1 MDKRYRS
8 GAIFLTIAVVATAVF
23 VDQKYR
29 EIASVKSALLSKESE
44 LNGWQEASKKIEE
57 VNKKFASA
65 LKEVEKIDEILP
77 KDKNIADLFVQM
89 DYIISRNGL
98 VAKKISFAP
107 SPDVQV
113 KNGKYSIERINLE
126 LVGTYESFL
135 NFIKDIEKN
144 EHLMD
149 VSNFSVASSND
160 SEEESAKSFDFKV
173 TVDAYYK

>member
-8 GAIFLTIAVVATAVF
+8 GAIFLIIAVAVTAVF

-29 EIASVKSALLSKESE
+29 EIKAVKNALYSKESE
-44 LNGWQEASKKIEE
+44 LNGWQDASKKIEE

-65 LKEVEKIDEILP
+65 LKDVEKIDELLP
-77 KDKNIADLFVQM
+77 KDKNIADLFVQT

-98 VAKKISFAP
+98 VTKKISFAP
-107 SPDVQV
+107 APDVQI

-126 LVGTYESFL
+126 LAGSYESFL

-144 EHLMD
+144 VHLMD
-149 VSNFSVASSND
+149 ISNFSVISAND
-160 SEEESAKSFDFKV
+160 SEEESAKSFNFKV
-173 TVDAYYK
+173 TIDAYYK